1 MTASSSGGFLS
12 VVKNWLRK
20 HGQVLARVN
29 DIFGKTLSQ
38 DGVLVYGKNL
48 GFLDDPQFKAAWQ
61 ATEEANKGGWPK
73 GVPDVRWRT
82 HIALWA
88 AKQGMQLEGDFVECG
103 VHTGLFSVAICHALN
118 FAEQPRSF
126 YLFDT
131 FNGIP
136 LDAIAETEMKRVVAS
151 NAAFYQDVYAVAS
164 RNFAPFPN
172 AKLIK
177 GTLPD
182 TLSEVPLRK
191 IAYLSV
197 DLNNAAAEHDVITSL
212 WDKLVP
218 GAVVLIDDY
227 AWETCEDQYA
237 MWNAFAAEKGV
248 AIATLPTGQG
258 LLLKPPGRAKG

>member
-1 MTASSSGGFLS
+1 MSGYLS
-12 VVKNWLRK
+12 GVKNWLRK
-20 HGQVLARVN
+20 HARIIARVN
-29 DIFGKTLSQ
+29 DVYGNTLSQ
-38 DGVLVYGKNL
+38 DGVIVYGKNL
-48 GFLDDPQFKAAWQ
+48 GFLDEPTFKTAWEV
-61 ATEEANKGGWPK
+61 TKEANKGGWPK

-88 AKQGMQLEGDFVECG
+88 AKQGLQLEGDFVECG

-118 FAEQPRSF
+118 FSTMKKSF

-136 LDAIAETEMKRVVAS
+136 LDNIAETEMERVVAS
-151 NAAFYQDVYAVAS
+151 NASYYGDVFEIAS
-164 RNFAPFPN
+164 RNFAPYPN

-177 GTLPD
+177 GNLPETLKTVYLD
-182 TLSEVPLRK
+182 K

-197 DLNNAAAEHDVITSL
+197 DLNNAAAEHSVITEL

-218 GAVVLIDDY
+218 GAIILIDDY
-227 AWETCEDQYA
+227 AWETCEDQYI
-237 MWNAFAAEKGV
+237 MWNAFAAEKGI

-258 LLLKPPGRAKG
+258 LLLKPPTQQAK

>member
-1 MTASSSGGFLS
+1 MSGRFSGIKS
-12 VVKNWLRK
+12 WLRK
-20 HGQVLARVN
+20 HGQIVAKVN
-29 DIFGKTLSQ
+29 DLYGKTLSQ

-48 GFLDDPQFKAAWQ
+48 GFLENSEFKAAWQ
-61 ATEEANKGGWPK
+61 ATEGANRGGWPA
-73 GVPDVRWRT
+73 GVPDVRWRV

-88 AKQGMQLEGDFVECG
+88 ARQGLQLEGDFVECG
-103 VHTGLFSVAICHALN
+103 VHTGLFSVAICHALD
-118 FAEQPRSF
+118 FGAQPRSF

-136 LDAIAETEMKRVVAS
+136 LEAIAEMDRVVAS
-151 NAAFYQDVYAVAS
+151 NASYYRDVFDIAS

-177 GTLPD
+177 GNLPD
-182 TLSEVPLRK
+182 TLAQAPLDK

-197 DLNNAAAEHDVITSL
+197 DLNNAAAEHAVITEL

-237 MWNAFAAEKGV
+237 MWNAFAADKGLF
-248 AIATLPTGQG
+248 IATLPTGQG
-258 LLLKPPGRAKG
+258 LLLKPPDLTAS